1 MIRELLPPV
10 RNERSGGHVMAIA
23 QVPRELLARFVLIAV
38 ITLLSPLAV
47 QAAGETRASGVRV
60 PHFSPVKDDA
70 CARRTSE
77 RVRALMLGADFVPAG
92 PRIAARNRPCK

>member
-10 RNERSGGHVMAIA
+10 RNERSGGHVMPIT
-23 QVPRELLARFVLIAV
+23 QLPRELLGRFVLIAV
-38 ITLLSPLAV
+38 IMLWSPLAV
-47 QAAGETRASGVRV
+47 QAAGEARASGVRV

-77 RVRALMLGADFVPAG
+77 RVRALMLGAEPAG
-92 PRIAARNRPCK
+92 PRAAARNHKCK